1 VRLSYGAYEVK
12 RMQLPTDLGLNRDRV
27 SLEISTLQLLV

>member
-1 VRLSYGAYEVK
+1 
-12 RMQLPTDLGLNRDRV
+12 MQLPIDLGLNRDRV